1 MQKINK
7 KQERK
12 NSGITLIALVIT
24 IIVLLILAGVAIST
38 LTGDNGI
45 LTKTAHSTEEQSHAM
60 IKEAMTLEW
69 NTYQIEINTANQNSD
84 IRDISKLASRAT
96 IKVASID
103 GKETESF
110 WDYLLNKGIINDSG
124 KINVQELTGNKTK
137 LGNGIDKTDVYIL
150 EYEDNK
156 YLVNYYG
163 NTTEETSEI
172 WNIGTTDE
180 EPIIP
185 LNDPTIFT
193 YTPNRRKYNS
203 YNWNCRCLQRR
214 SL

>member
-7 KQERK
+7 KPKGK

-45 LTKTAHSTEEQSHAM
+45 LTKAAHSTEEQSHTM
-60 IKEAMTLEW
+60 VKEAMSLEW
-69 NTYQIEINTANQNSD
+69 NTYQIEINTAEQNSTAKN
-84 IRDISKLASRAT
+84 IAKLATRTT
-96 IKVASID
+96 IKVASIE
-103 GKETESF
+103 GEETETF
-110 WDYLLNKGIINDSG
+110 WGYLLNKGFIDDSG
-124 KINVQELTGNKTK
+124 KINVQKLTGNKTK
-137 LGNGIDKTDVYIL
+137 LGNGTDDTDIYML
-150 EYEDNK
+150 EYKDNK

-172 WNIGTTDE
+172 WNIDTTDE

-185 LNDPTIFT
+185 LDDPSIFS
-193 YTPNRRKYNS
+193 YTLNRRKYNS
-203 YNWNCRCLQRR
+203 YNWN
-214 SL
+214 